1 MMNVLTLNTR
11 VKVLKEKE
19 KYFPHIKYLKLNVQ
33 HSHIKK
39 DNRAKSE
46 DDKIIGMSISFI

>member
-1 MMNVLTLNTR
+1 MNVLTLNTR

-19 KYFPHIKYLKLNVQ
+19 KYFPHIKYLKLNVK

-46 DDKIIGMSISFI
+46 DDKIIGCQ